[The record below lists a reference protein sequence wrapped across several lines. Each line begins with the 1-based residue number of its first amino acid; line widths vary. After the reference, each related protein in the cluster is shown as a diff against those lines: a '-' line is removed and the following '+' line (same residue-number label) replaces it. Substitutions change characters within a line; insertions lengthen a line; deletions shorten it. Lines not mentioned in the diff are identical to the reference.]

1 MGILKSAAD
10 LVYTIRFLKLLV
22 TPFEKLGAFKAGI
35 IDKDGNKIVKTG
47 GPFLVLKVDNRNAY
61 ATHYTSFI
69 RLVINLKKLM
79 AKVPGGKSVIA
90 RYGAALLLIKEDGD
104 LSDKQINMIHEETGI
119 DILDC
124 LVEQTQWYMLE
135 GKELSQGVYR
145 SKFDSV
151 ITSGEEIVIR
161 GDKVRVVEGHALPI
175 DSVLGIDIYEGIH
188 LNSGQK
194 MYFSTG
200 EIEK

>member
-10 LVYTIRFLKLLV
+10 LVYTIRFLKMLV
-22 TPFEKLGAFKAGI
+22 TPFEKLGAFKYGI
-35 IDKDGNKIVKTG
+35 IDKDGNKLIPKDSNW
-47 GPFLVLKVDNRNAY
+47 FLDVENRRNYSA
-61 ATHYTSFI
+61 HYTSFI

-79 AKVPGGKSVIA
+79 AKVPGGKSIIA

-135 GKELSQGVYR
+135 GKKLSHGVYR
-145 SKFDSV
+145 SKFDGV
-151 ITSGEEIVIR
+151 ITSGEDIVTR
-161 GDKVRVVEGHALPI
+161 GDKIRVVENKALPI

-188 LNSGQK
+188 LNSGQRFL
-194 MYFSTG
+194 FSTG

>member
-22 TPFEKLGAFKAGI
+22 TPFEKMGAFKHGI
-35 IDKDGNKIVKTG
+35 IDKDGKKIIEKG
-47 GPFLVLKVDNRNAY
+47 SSWFNSVDNRNLYSA
-61 ATHYTSFI
+61 HYTSFI

-104 LSDKQINMIHEETGI
+104 LTDKQINMIHEETGI

-151 ITSGEEIVIR
+151 ITSGEEIVNR

-188 LNSGQK
+188 LNSGKK

>member
-10 LVYTIRFLKLLV
+10 LVYTIRFLKMLV
-22 TPFEKLGAFKAGI
+22 TPFEKMGAFEAGI
-35 IDKDGNKIVKTG
+35 IDKDGNK
-47 GPFLVLKVDNRNAY
+47 LVNKGSSWFNTVANREAY
-61 ATHYTSFI
+61 SKHYTSFI

-79 AKVPGGKSVIA
+79 AKLPGGQSIVA
-90 RYGAALLLIKEDGD
+90 RYGAALLLIKEHGN

-135 GKELSQGVYR
+135 GKELSQGLYR
-145 SKFDSV
+145 SRFNNV
-151 ITSGEEIVIR
+151 ITTGEEVVFR
-161 GDKVRVVEGHALPI
+161 GDKVRVVEGQALPI

-188 LNSGQK
+188 LNSGQLI
-194 MYFSTG
+194 YFSTG

>member
-10 LVYTIRFLKLLV
+10 LVYTIRFLKMLV

-35 IDKDGNKIVKTG
+35 IDKDGKKLVKKGDSFFNKIE
-47 GPFLVLKVDNRNAY
+47 NREAY
-61 ATHYTSFI
+61 SKHYTSFI

-79 AKVPGGKSVIA
+79 AKLPGGKSVIA
-90 RYGAALLLIKEDGD
+90 RYGAALLLIKEDGN

-135 GKELSQGVYR
+135 GKELSQGIYR

-151 ITSGEEIVIR
+151 ITSGDEIVNK
-161 GDKVRVVEGHALPI
+161 GDKIRVVEGHALPI

-188 LNSGQK
+188 LNSGQLI
-194 MYFSTG
+194 YFSTG

>member
-10 LVYTIRFLKLLV
+10 LVYTIRFLKMLV

-35 IDKDGNKIVKTG
+35 IDKDGNKLVKRNTDW
-47 GPFLVLKVDNRNAY
+47 FNTVDNREAY
-61 ATHYTSFI
+61 SKHYTSFI

-79 AKVPGGKSVIA
+79 AKVPGGRSVIA
-90 RYGAALLLIKEDGD
+90 RYGAALLLIKEHGN

-124 LVEQTQWYMLE
+124 LVETTQWYMLE
-135 GKELSQGVYR
+135 GKELSQGIYR
-145 SKFDSV
+145 SKFDTV
-151 ITSGEEIVIR
+151 ITTGEEVVRR
-161 GDKVRVVEGHALPI
+161 GDKIRVIENKALPI

-188 LNSGQK
+188 LKTNK
-194 MYFSTG
+194 KIYFSTG
-200 EIEK
+200 EIKK

>member
-1 MGILKSAAD
+1 MGIMKSAAD
-10 LVYTIRFLKLLV
+10 LVYTIRFLKMLV
-22 TPFEKLGAFKAGI
+22 TPFNKLGAYKHGI
-35 IDKDGNKIVKTG
+35 IDKDGKKLVKPG
-47 GPFLVLKVDNRNAY
+47 DAWFDDANNRR
-61 ATHYTSFI
+61 HYGNHWTSFI

-79 AKVPGGKSVIA
+79 AKVPGGKSIIA
-90 RYGAALLLIKEDGD
+90 RYGAALLLIKENGN
-104 LSDKQINMIHEETGI
+104 LSDKQVNMIHEETGI

-135 GKELSQGVYR
+135 GKQLSQGLYR

-151 ITSGEEIVIR
+151 ITTGEEVVNR
-161 GDKVRVVEGHALPI
+161 GDKIRVVENKSLPV

-188 LNSGQK
+188 INTGQRFL
-194 MYFSTG
+194 FSTG

>member
-10 LVYTIRFLKLLV
+10 LVYTIRFLKMLV
-22 TPFEKLGAFKAGI
+22 TPFEKLGAFKYGI
-35 IDKDGNKIVKTG
+35 IDKDGNKIVKKG
-47 GPFLVLKVDNRNAY
+47 SEWFNDIDNRRRY
-61 ATHYTSFI
+61 ANHWTSFI

-79 AKVPGGKSVIA
+79 AKVPGGRSVIA
-90 RYGAALLLIKEDGD
+90 RYGAALLLIKENGN
-104 LSDKQINMIHEETGI
+104 LTDKQINMIHEETGI

-135 GKELSQGVYR
+135 GKELSQGIYR
-145 SKFDSV
+145 SKFDNV
-151 ITSGEEIVIR
+151 IVSGEEVVKR

-188 LNSGQK
+188 INSGQK

>member
-22 TPFEKLGAFKAGI
+22 TPFEKMGAYEAGI
-35 IDKDGNKIVKTG
+35 IDKDGNRNKDFSLRIM
-47 GPFLVLKVDNRNAY
+47 DNRFKY
-61 ATHYTSFI
+61 AAHYTSFI

-145 SKFDSV
+145 SKFDTV
-151 ITSGEEIVIR
+151 ITSGEEIVTR

>member
-22 TPFEKLGAFKAGI
+22 TPFEKMGAFKHGI
-35 IDKDGNKIVKTG
+35 IDKDGKKIIEKG
-47 GPFLVLKVDNRNAY
+47 SSWFNSVDNRNLYSA
-61 ATHYTSFI
+61 HYTSFI

-151 ITSGEEIVIR
+151 ITSGEEIVTR

>member
-22 TPFEKLGAFKAGI
+22 TPFEKMGAFKHGI
-35 IDKDGNKIVKTG
+35 IDKDGKKIIEKG
-47 GPFLVLKVDNRNAY
+47 SSWFNSVDNRNLYSA
-61 ATHYTSFI
+61 HYTSFI

-145 SKFDSV
+145 SKFDNV
-151 ITSGEEIVIR
+151 ITSGEEIVTR

>member
-10 LVYTIRFLKLLV
+10 LVYTIRFLKMLV
-22 TPFEKLGAFKAGI
+22 TPFEKLGAFKYGI
-35 IDKDGNKIVKTG
+35 IDKDGNKLIPKDSNW
-47 GPFLVLKVDNRNAY
+47 FLDVENRRNYSA
-61 ATHYTSFI
+61 HYTSFI

-79 AKVPGGKSVIA
+79 AKVPGGRSVIA
-90 RYGAALLLIKEDGD
+90 RYGAALLLIKEDGN
-104 LSDKQINMIHEETGI
+104 LTNKQVNTIHEETGV
-119 DILDC
+119 DVLDC
-124 LVEQTQWYMLE
+124 LVETTEWYMLE

-145 SKFDSV
+145 SKYDTTIV
-151 ITSGEEIVIR
+151 SGEEIVKR
-161 GDKVRVVEGHALPI
+161 NDKVRVVEGHALPI

>member
-1 MGILKSAAD
+1 MGILKTAAD

-22 TPFEKLGAFKAGI
+22 TPIEKLGAFKAGI
-35 IDKDGNKIVKTG
+35 IDKDGNKNKEYPMNTLKT
-47 GPFLVLKVDNRNAY
+47 REAY
-61 ATHYTSFI
+61 SVHYTPFI

-79 AKVPGGKSVIA
+79 AKVPGGSSVVA

-104 LSDKQINMIHEETGI
+104 LSDRQINMIHEETGI

-135 GKELSQGVYR
+135 GKKLSHGVYR
-145 SKFDSV
+145 SKFNNV
-151 ITSGEEIVIR
+151 ITTGEEIINR

>member
-10 LVYTIRFLKLLV
+10 LVYTIRFLKMLV
-22 TPFEKLGAFKAGI
+22 TPFEKMGAFKAGI
-35 IDKDGNKIVKTG
+35 IDKDGKKIIEKG
-47 GPFLVLKVDNRNAY
+47 SSWFNSVDNRNLYSA
-61 ATHYTSFI
+61 HYTSFI

-124 LVEQTQWYMLE
+124 LAEDHQWFMI
-135 GKELSQGVYR
+135 
-145 SKFDSV
+145 D
-151 ITSGEEIVIR
+151 GEEIGPGIYRMKYDSMTTQCAEVVR
-161 GDKVRVVEGHALPI
+161 KGDQLRIEKTLPI
-175 DSVLGIDIYEGIH
+175 DSILGLNIYEGTH
-188 LNSGQK
+188 MKSGHK
-194 MYFSTG
+194 VLVTISDIT
-200 EIEK
+200 K

>member
-10 LVYTIRFLKLLV
+10 LVYTIRFLKMLV
-22 TPFEKLGAFKAGI
+22 TPFEKMGAFEAGI
-35 IDKDGNKIVKTG
+35 IDKDGNK
-47 GPFLVLKVDNRNAY
+47 LVNKGSSWFNTVANREAY
-61 ATHYTSFI
+61 SKHYTSFI

-79 AKVPGGKSVIA
+79 AKLPGGQSIVA
-90 RYGAALLLIKEDGD
+90 RYGAALLLIKEHGN

-135 GKELSQGVYR
+135 GKELSQGLYR
-145 SKFDSV
+145 SRFNNV
-151 ITSGEEIVIR
+151 ITTGEEVVFR
-161 GDKVRVVEGHALPI
+161 GDKVRVVEGQALPI

>member
-10 LVYTIRFLKLLV
+10 LVYTIRFLKMLV
-22 TPFEKLGAFKAGI
+22 TPFEKMGAFEAGI
-35 IDKDGNKIVKTG
+35 IDKNGKKLVNKGSSWINTVA
-47 GPFLVLKVDNRNAY
+47 NREAY
-61 ATHYTSFI
+61 SKHYTSFI

-79 AKVPGGKSVIA
+79 AKLPGGQSIVA
-90 RYGAALLLIKEDGD
+90 RYGAALLLIKEHGD

-145 SKFDSV
+145 SRFDNV
-151 ITSGEEIVIR
+151 ITTGEEVVFR
-161 GDKVRVVEGHALPI
+161 GDKIRVVEGCALPI

-188 LNSGQK
+188 LNSGHK
-194 MYFSTG
+194 IYFSTG

>member
-1 MGILKSAAD
+1 
-10 LVYTIRFLKLLV
+10 
-22 TPFEKLGAFKAGI
+22 
-35 IDKDGNKIVKTG
+35 
-47 GPFLVLKVDNRNAY
+47 
-61 ATHYTSFI
+61 
-69 RLVINLKKLM
+69 
-79 AKVPGGKSVIA
+79 
-90 RYGAALLLIKEDGD
+90 
-104 LSDKQINMIHEETGI
+104 MIHEETGI

-151 ITSGEEIVIR
+151 ITSGEEIVNK
-161 GDKVRVVEGHALPI
+161 GDKIRVVEGHALPI

-188 LNSGQK
+188 LNSGQLI
-194 MYFSTG
+194 YFSTG

>member
-1 MGILKSAAD
+1 MGIMKSAAD
-10 LVYTIRFLKLLV
+10 LVYTIRFLKMLV
-22 TPFEKLGAFKAGI
+22 TPFNKLGAFKAGI
-35 IDKDGNKIVKTG
+35 IDKDGKKLIKKGSDWFYKET
-47 GPFLVLKVDNRNAY
+47 NRRAY
-61 ATHYTSFI
+61 KAHYTSFI

-79 AKVPGGKSVIA
+79 AKVPGGRSIIA
-90 RYGAALLLIKEDGD
+90 RYGAALLLIKEDGN
-104 LSDKQINMIHEETGI
+104 LSDRQINMIHEETGI

-124 LVEQTQWYMLE
+124 LVETTQWYMIE
-135 GKELSQGVYR
+135 GKELSQGIYR
-145 SKFDSV
+145 SKFDTV
-151 ITSGEEIVIR
+151 ITTGEEIVSK

-188 LNSGQK
+188 INSGQK

>member
-22 TPFEKLGAFKAGI
+22 TPFEKMGAFKAGI
-35 IDKDGNKIVKTG
+35 IDKDGKKIIEKG
-47 GPFLVLKVDNRNAY
+47 SSWFNSVDNREAY
-61 ATHYTSFI
+61 SAHYTSFI

-90 RYGAALLLIKEDGD
+90 RYGAALLLIKEHGN
-104 LSDKQINMIHEETGI
+104 LSDRQINMIHEETGI

-145 SKFDSV
+145 SKFDTV
-151 ITSGEEIVIR
+151 ITTGEDIVRR
-161 GDKVRVVEGHALPI
+161 GDKIRVVENKALPI
-175 DSVLGIDIYEGIH
+175 DSILGIDIYEGMH
-188 LNSGQK
+188 LKSNK
-194 MYFSTG
+194 KVYFSTG

>member
-10 LVYTIRFLKLLV
+10 LVYTIRFLKMLV
-22 TPFEKLGAFKAGI
+22 TPFEKMGAFKAGI
-35 IDKDGNKIVKTG
+35 IDKDGNKLIKSG
-47 GPFLVLKVDNRNAY
+47 DPFFNKIANREAY
-61 ATHYTSFI
+61 SAHYTSFI

-145 SKFDSV
+145 SKFDTV
-151 ITSGEEIVIR
+151 ITSGEEIVTR

>member
-22 TPFEKLGAFKAGI
+22 TPFEKLGAFKHGI
-35 IDKDGNKIVKTG
+35 IDKDGKKLVVKNSSWFNT
-47 GPFLVLKVDNRNAY
+47 VANREAY

-79 AKVPGGKSVIA
+79 AKVPGGKSIIA
-90 RYGAALLLIKEDGD
+90 RYGAALLLIKEHGN
-104 LSDKQINMIHEETGI
+104 LSDRQINMIHEETGI

-124 LVEQTQWYMLE
+124 LVEQSQWYMLE

-145 SKFDSV
+145 SKFDTV
-151 ITSGEEIVIR
+151 IITGEDIVRR
-161 GDKVRVVEGHALPI
+161 GDKIRVVENKALPI
-175 DSVLGIDIYEGIH
+175 DSILGIDIYEGMH
-188 LNSGQK
+188 LKSNK
-194 MYFSTG
+194 KVYFSTG

>member
-22 TPFEKLGAFKAGI
+22 TPFEKMGAFKHGI
-35 IDKDGNKIVKTG
+35 IDKDGKKIIEKG
-47 GPFLVLKVDNRNAY
+47 SSWFNSVDNRNLY
-61 ATHYTSFI
+61 SEHYTSFI

-145 SKFDSV
+145 SKFDGV
-151 ITSGEEIVIR
+151 ITSGEEIVNR

>member
-22 TPFEKLGAFKAGI
+22 TPFEKMGAYEAGI
-35 IDKDGNKIVKTG
+35 IDKDGNRNKDFSLRIM
-47 GPFLVLKVDNRNAY
+47 DNRFKY
-61 ATHYTSFI
+61 AAHYTSFI

-104 LSDKQINMIHEETGI
+104 LSDRQINMIHEETGI

-135 GKELSQGVYR
+135 GKQLSHGVYR
-145 SKFDSV
+145 SKFNNV
-151 ITSGEEIVIR
+151 ITTGEEIITR
-161 GDKVRVVEGHALPI
+161 GDKIRVVEGHALPI

-188 LNSGQK
+188 LNSGQRFL
-194 MYFSTG
+194 FSTG

>member
-1 MGILKSAAD
+1 MS
-10 LVYTIRFLKLLV
+10 
-22 TPFEKLGAFKAGI
+22 
-35 IDKDGNKIVKTG
+35 
-47 GPFLVLKVDNRNAY
+47 
-61 ATHYTSFI
+61 
-69 RLVINLKKLM
+69 
-79 AKVPGGKSVIA
+79 KVPGGKSVIA

-104 LSDKQINMIHEETGI
+104 LTDKQINMIHEETGI

-151 ITSGEEIVIR
+151 ITSGEEIVSR

>member
-22 TPFEKLGAFKAGI
+22 TPFEKLGAFKHGI
-35 IDKDGNKIVKTG
+35 IDKDGKKLVVKNSSWFNT
-47 GPFLVLKVDNRNAY
+47 VANREAY

-79 AKVPGGKSVIA
+79 AKVPGGKSIIA
-90 RYGAALLLIKEDGD
+90 RYGAALLLIKEHGN
-104 LSDKQINMIHEETGI
+104 LSDRQINMIHEETGI

-124 LVEQTQWYMLE
+124 LVEQSQWYMLE

-145 SKFDSV
+145 SKFDTV
-151 ITSGEEIVIR
+151 IITGEDIVRR
-161 GDKVRVVEGHALPI
+161 GDKIRVVENKALPI
-175 DSVLGIDIYEGIH
+175 DSILGIDIYEGLH
-188 LNSGQK
+188 LKSNK
-194 MYFSTG
+194 KIYFSTG

>member
-22 TPFEKLGAFKAGI
+22 TPFEKMGAFKHGI
-35 IDKDGNKIVKTG
+35 IDKDGKKIIEKG
-47 GPFLVLKVDNRNAY
+47 SSWFNSVDNRNLYSA
-61 ATHYTSFI
+61 HYTSFI

-145 SKFDSV
+145 SKFDNV
-151 ITSGEEIVIR
+151 ITSGEEIVTR
-161 GDKVRVVEGHALPI
+161 GDKVRVVEGNALPI

>member
-10 LVYTIRFLKLLV
+10 LVYTIRFLKMLV
-22 TPFEKLGAFKAGI
+22 TPFEKLGAFKYGI
-35 IDKDGNKIVKTG
+35 IDKDGNKIVKKG
-47 GPFLVLKVDNRNAY
+47 SEWFNDIDNRRRY
-61 ATHYTSFI
+61 ANHWTSFI

-79 AKVPGGKSVIA
+79 AKVPGGRSVIA
-90 RYGAALLLIKEDGD
+90 RYGAALLLIKENGN
-104 LSDKQINMIHEETGI
+104 LTDKQINMIHEETGI

-135 GKELSQGVYR
+135 GKELSQGIYR
-145 SKFDSV
+145 SKFDNV
-151 ITSGEEIVIR
+151 IVSGEEVVKR
-161 GDKVRVVEGHALPI
+161 GDKVRVGEGHALPI

-188 LNSGQK
+188 INSGQK

>member
-10 LVYTIRFLKLLV
+10 LVYTVRFLKMLV

-35 IDKDGNKIVKTG
+35 IDKDGNKLVKKG
-47 GPFLVLKVDNRNAY
+47 DSFFNKIENREAY
-61 ATHYTSFI
+61 SKHYTSFI

-79 AKVPGGKSVIA
+79 AKIPGGKSVIA

-135 GKELSQGVYR
+135 GKQLSQGVYR
-145 SKFDSV
+145 SRFDTV
-151 ITSGEEIVIR
+151 IASGDEIVNR
-161 GDKVRVVEGHALPI
+161 GDKIRVVEGKQSPI
-175 DSVLGIDIYEGIH
+175 DSVLGVDIYEGIH
-188 LNSGQK
+188 LNSGQRLL
-194 MYFSTG
+194 FSTG

>member
-10 LVYTIRFLKLLV
+10 LVYTIRFLKMLV
-22 TPFEKLGAFKAGI
+22 TPFEKLGAFKYGI
-35 IDKDGNKIVKTG
+35 IDKDGNKIVKKG
-47 GPFLVLKVDNRNAY
+47 SEWFNDIDNRRRY
-61 ATHYTSFI
+61 ANHWTSFI

-79 AKVPGGKSVIA
+79 AKVPGGRSVIA
-90 RYGAALLLIKEDGD
+90 RYGAALLLIKENGN
-104 LSDKQINMIHEETGI
+104 LTDKQINMIHEETGI

-135 GKELSQGVYR
+135 GKELSQGIYR
-145 SKFDSV
+145 SKFDNV
-151 ITSGEEIVIR
+151 IVSGEEVVKR

>member
-10 LVYTIRFLKLLV
+10 LVYTVRFLKMLV
-22 TPFEKLGAFKAGI
+22 TPFEKMGAFKAGI
-35 IDKDGNKIVKTG
+35 IDKDGKKIIEKG
-47 GPFLVLKVDNRNAY
+47 SSWFNKVDNRDAY
-61 ATHYTSFI
+61 STHYTSFI

-135 GKELSQGVYR
+135 GKQLSQGVYR

-151 ITSGEEIVIR
+151 ITTGEEVVFR
-161 GDKVRVVEGHALPI
+161 GDKIRVVEGKQSPI
-175 DSVLGIDIYEGIH
+175 DSVLGVDIYEGIH
-188 LNSGQK
+188 LNSGQRLL
-194 MYFSTG
+194 FSTG

>member
-22 TPFEKLGAFKAGI
+22 TPFEKMGAFKAGI
-35 IDKDGNKIVKTG
+35 IDKDGKKIIEKG
-47 GPFLVLKVDNRNAY
+47 SSWFNSVDNREAY

-90 RYGAALLLIKEDGD
+90 RYGAALLLIKEHGN
-104 LSDKQINMIHEETGI
+104 LSDRQINMIHEETGI

-145 SKFDSV
+145 SKFDTV
-151 ITSGEEIVIR
+151 ITTGEDIVRR
-161 GDKVRVVEGHALPI
+161 GDKIRVVENKALPI
-175 DSVLGIDIYEGIH
+175 DSILGIDIYEGMH
-188 LNSGQK
+188 LKSNK
-194 MYFSTG
+194 KVYFSTG

>member
-22 TPFEKLGAFKAGI
+22 TPFEKMGAFKAGI
-35 IDKDGNKIVKTG
+35 IDKDGKKIIDKGSSWFNT
-47 GPFLVLKVDNRNAY
+47 VDNREAY
-61 ATHYTSFI
+61 AAHYTSFI

-90 RYGAALLLIKEDGD
+90 RYGAALLLIKEHGN
-104 LSDKQINMIHEETGI
+104 LSDRQINMIHEETGI

-145 SKFDSV
+145 SKFDTV
-151 ITSGEEIVIR
+151 ITTGEDIVRR
-161 GDKVRVVEGHALPI
+161 GDKIRVVENKALPI
-175 DSVLGIDIYEGIH
+175 DSILGIDIYEGMH
-188 LNSGQK
+188 LKSNK
-194 MYFSTG
+194 KVYFSTG